1 MMLLVNSIEV
11 SYGKIKALH
20 GVSLSVNKGEI
31 VGIIGPNG
39 AGKSTTINT
48 IIGLIRPQ
56 KGKIIFNETDIT
68 DKDVSDRI
76 KMGIS
81 VVPEGRRVFPYL
93 TVEENLLIGAVT
105 GNWNKRKEALEF
117 VYNLFPRLKE
127 RRTLF
132 AFQLS
137 GGEQQ
142 MLVIARALMSRPA
155 LVLIDEPTLGLAPKI
170 VDLVYQVIH
179 DLRDQEKITILV
191 ADQNAEMVLKTA
203 DRAYLIENGKV
214 VLEGTSAELMNNPQ
228 VISSYLGV

>member
-1 MMLLVNSIEV
+1 MLLVNSIEV